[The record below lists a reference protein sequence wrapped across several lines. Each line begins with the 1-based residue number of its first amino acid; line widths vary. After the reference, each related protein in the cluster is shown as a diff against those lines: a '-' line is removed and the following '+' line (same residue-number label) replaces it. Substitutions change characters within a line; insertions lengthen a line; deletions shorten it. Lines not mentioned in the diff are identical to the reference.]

1 MELPFGLEIE
11 FLSDNELIDKI
22 TEVLQVIEVKKRTH
36 DDDRDEQELYQELE
50 TERLRRQ
57 VKL

>member
-1 MELPFGLEIE
+1 M
-11 FLSDNELIDKI
+11 DKI
-22 TEVLQVIEVKKRTH
+22 TEVLQVINMKKGTH

-57 VKL
+57 VKPSAPQ